1 VASLG
6 LYTKSCAEAISPNE
20 PPEPVEV
27 QEIFVPIPVEPP
39 LDLTAVYVVGGLLLV
54 AIPIALVLFFK
65 RKEIGLE
72 KNTKEITEVRK
83 REPSFVK
90 NMHLADDEKPVDNR
104 LELKGKNVV
113 VKKQL
118 LAELEQKKQDE
129 LEARFRAE
137 RQQLRIDEKL
147 AI

>member
-6 LYTKSCAEAISPNE
+6 LYTKSCAEAISQNE

-27 QEIFVPIPVEPP
+27 QEIFVPIRVEPP
-39 LDLTAVYVVGGLLLV
+39 LDLTAVFVVGALLLV

-72 KNTKEITEVRK
+72 KNKEGSTKVRK

-90 NMHLADDEKPVDNR
+90 SMHLADDEKPVDNR
-104 LELKGKNVV
+104 LDL
-113 VKKQL
+113 
-118 LAELEQKKQDE
+118 
-129 LEARFRAE
+129 
-137 RQQLRIDEKL
+137 
-147 AI
+147 

>member
-1 VASLG
+1 M
-6 LYTKSCAEAISPNE
+6 EF
-20 PPEPVEV
+20 
-27 QEIFVPIPVEPP
+27 QEIFVPVPVDSP
-39 LDLTAVYVVGGLLLV
+39 LDLTAVYVVGALLLV

-72 KNTKEITEVRK
+72 KNTEEINEFRK

-90 NMHLADDEKPVDNR
+90 NMHLADDEKPVNNR

>member
-1 VASLG
+1 M
-6 LYTKSCAEAISPNE
+6 
-20 PPEPVEV
+20 
-27 QEIFVPIPVEPP
+27 PIPVEPP
-39 LDLTAVYVVGGLLLV
+39 LDLTAVFVVGALLLV

-118 LAELEQKKQDE
+118 IAELEQKK
-129 LEARFRAE
+129 
-137 RQQLRIDEKL
+137 
-147 AI
+147 